1 MANADRG
8 SHPLGHVPHLLR
20 GFLHNFQNIAVRGSA
35 YDCCSAC
42 SDPIIRAYEE
52 GGWAFVK
59 RALCERGYVDEV
71 SGLAEVQ
78 RRAEAADAAG
88 WGSDDAEDDGDLQ

>member
-1 MANADRG
+1 M
-8 SHPLGHVPHLLR
+8 PHLLR
-20 GFLHNFQNIAVRGSA
+20 GFLHSFQNLIVRGTA

-42 SDPIIRAYEE
+42 SDKIIRAYEE
-52 GGWAFVK
+52 GGWDFVK

-78 RRAEAADAAG
+78 RRAMEADAAG
-88 WGSDDAEDDGDLQ
+88 WGSDEEEDDL